1 MNTLLWVA
9 ALILVG
15 LGVLAL
21 EVFVPSGGLL
31 GFLSLS
37 ALVAGVVTAFWSL
50 GAMAGMT
57 ALAVVVFGVPAALL
71 FALRW
76 FPETAV
82 GRRVLPPPPEPE
94 DLVPAADRRRR
105 ARELVGHSGRTTTE
119 LVPWGLVEI
128 DGITLDAL
136 SDGGPLDAG
145 VAVEVVAAQG
155 AAVVVRVPE
164 PAPRPGGGPAPAA
177 AADPADPAN
186 PAQSAAAADAASAG
200 PAPISRTLE
209 EFDFDRLESADP

>member
-9 ALILVG
+9 SLILVG

-37 ALVAGVVTAFWSL
+37 ALVAGVVIAFWSL
-50 GAMAGMT
+50 GALAGMA
-57 ALAVVVFGVPAALL
+57 ALTVVVLGVPSALML
-71 FALRW
+71 ALRW
-76 FPETAV
+76 FPETAI
-82 GRRVLPPPPEPE
+82 GRRLLPPPPEPE

-105 ARELVGHSGRTTTE
+105 ARELVGHAGRTTTD

-128 DGITLDAL
+128 DGVTIDAM
-136 SDGGPLDAG
+136 SDGGPIDAG
-145 VAVEVVAAQG
+145 AAVEVVAAQG
-155 AAVVVRVPE
+155 AAVVVRIPE
-164 PAPRPGGGPAPAA
+164 PASRPGTGTASTAAADPAQPAA
-177 AADPADPAN
+177 AADAD
-186 PAQSAAAADAASAG
+186 SAG
-200 PAPISRTLE
+200 PAPLSRTLE

>member
-31 GFLSLS
+31 GFVSLS
-37 ALVAGVVTAFWSL
+37 ALLAGVVTAFWSL
-50 GAMAGMT
+50 GAVAGMT
-57 ALAVVVFGVPAALL
+57 ALAVVVFGVPAALM

-82 GRRVLPPPPEPE
+82 GRRLLPPPPEPE

-128 DGITLDAL
+128 DGIALDAM
-136 SDGGPLDAG
+136 SDGGPIDAG

-164 PAPRPGGGPAPAA
+164 PTPRPGGGPAPTAA
-177 AADPADPAN
+177 AAPADT
-186 PAQSAAAADAASAG
+186 AQSAAAADAASAG

>member
-31 GFLSLS
+31 GFVSLS
-37 ALVAGVVTAFWSL
+37 ALLAGVVTAFWSL
-50 GAMAGMT
+50 GAVAGMT
-57 ALAVVVFGVPAALL
+57 ALAVVVFGAPAALM

-82 GRRVLPPPPEPE
+82 GRRLLPPPPEPE

-128 DGITLDAL
+128 DGIALDAM
-136 SDGGPLDAG
+136 SDGGPIDAG

-164 PAPRPGGGPAPAA
+164 PTPRPGGGPAPTAA
-177 AADPADPAN
+177 AAPADT
-186 PAQSAAAADAASAG
+186 AQSAAAADAASAG

>member
-1 MNTLLWVA
+1 MNTILWVA

-37 ALVAGVVTAFWSL
+37 ALVAGVATAFWSL
-50 GAMAGMT
+50 GALAGMT
-57 ALAVVVFGVPAALL
+57 ALAVVVFGVPAALML
-71 FALRW
+71 ALRW

-128 DGITLDAL
+128 DGITLDAM
-136 SDGGPLDAG
+136 SDGGPIDAG
-145 VAVEVVAAQG
+145 AAVEVVAAQG

-164 PAPRPGGGPAPAA
+164 PAPRPATAPVRGPEPA
-177 AADPADPAN
+177 AADPSQP
-186 PAQSAAAADAASAG
+186 AAAADAASAG
-200 PAPISRTLE
+200 PAAISRTLE

>member
-31 GFLSLS
+31 GFVSLS

-50 GAMAGMT
+50 GVVAGMT
-57 ALAVVVFGVPAALL
+57 ALAVVVFGVPAALM

-128 DGITLDAL
+128 DGIALDAM
-136 SDGGPLDAG
+136 SDGGPIDAG

-164 PAPRPGGGPAPAA
+164 PAPRPGGGPAPTAA
-177 AADPADPAN
+177 VEPADSADA
-186 PAQSAAAADAASAG
+186 AQPAAAADAASAG

>member
-31 GFLSLS
+31 GFVSLS

-50 GAMAGMT
+50 GAVAGMT
-57 ALAVVVFGVPAALL
+57 ALAVVVFGVPAALM

-105 ARELVGHSGRTTTE
+105 ARELVGHPGRTTTE

-128 DGITLDAL
+128 DGIALDAM
-136 SDGGPLDAG
+136 SDGGPIDAG

-164 PAPRPGGGPAPAA
+164 PSPRPGGGPAPTAA
-177 AADPADPAN
+177 AAPADT
-186 PAQSAAAADAASAG
+186 AQSAAAADAASAG